1 MFNTIYIQSD
11 MMDTLWFHHGSRDN
25 RRIKGN
31 HPSGAI
37 RRSSVV
43 LDMVDKIFKE
53 VMEREND
60 MGDSFVAGCK
70 LVKDTI
76 EFFLFLVILI
86 LCIGMGFVVS
96 AIVTMV
102 IFIMYLT
109 DTSKN
114 FWKIIK
120 KT

>member
-1 MFNTIYIQSD
+1 
-11 MMDTLWFHHGSRDN
+11 MMNTLWFHHGSRDN

-31 HPSGAI
+31 RTSDTI
-37 RRSSVV
+37 RRSSVI
-43 LDMVDKIFKE
+43 LGMVDKIYKE

-60 MGDSFVAGCK
+60 MGDSFVAGAK

-76 EFFLFLVILI
+76 EFFLFLVLLV
-86 LCIGMGFVVS
+86 LCIGMGFIVS

-102 IFIMYLT
+102 VFIMYLT

>member
-1 MFNTIYIQSD
+1 
-11 MMDTLWFHHGSRDN
+11 MDTLWFHHGSRNN

-60 MGDSFVAGCK
+60 MGDSFVQGAK
-70 LVKDTI
+70 LVRDTI
-76 EFFLFLVILI
+76 EFFLFLVL
-86 LCIGMGFVVS
+86 LVVCIGMGFIVS
-96 AIVTMV
+96 AIITMV
-102 IFIMYLT
+102 VFIMYLT